1 MAFPPPRSGKGKG
14 AFSVGGGVTPFDG
27 GGGSGGTF
35 SRQVLAAA
43 AAVDSNVGRCKCK
56 DTVKR

>member
-1 MAFPPPRSGKGKG
+1 MAFTPPRSGKGKG
-14 AFSVGGGVTPFDG
+14 AFVGGGGVTPFDG
-27 GGGSGGTF
+27 GGGGTF

-43 AAVDSNVGRCKCK
+43 AAVDSKVGGCK